1 MLKDSDYKL
10 ILTNFPDGILIL
22 NDKGKIVYSNKLIE
36 SYPEFKK
43 ENICDNN
50 FIDLLSTPEEKNLV
64 KDIFSDSKSNYRFP
78 FSLQMNLK
86 TQANKTTKYDIRFDR
101 FSASAKNEIYYCC
114 VISPRKQDD
123 VILKQ
128 LASYEKKIFDIGT
141 LIPDFIFE
149 IDRDHNFIYISDSIF
164 GMLGYTPSDL
174 IGKKVTTI
182 IKSGEA
188 KKAKL
193 FFKEIFRNAR
203 PFQGYIT
210 EVKHTSGKSVFIE
223 TSGIPVTDD
232 SGKVIAF
239 RAVSIETGRS
249 EMNDFDFKL
258 SEKKMEMLCKG
269 SVRLAGIIS
278 EGDNFFVTSN
288 IKNILGHDTESF
300 YSITD
305 FFNKITTGKSEDNIP
320 GKIFKWAASDSSFLE
335 FVFDAITKNGEKKKF
350 LMLNIKPP
358 REIKRII
365 FEALLLD
372 IGTEHDDSAVQD
384 SVLHFIE
391 RLPLDISIADASG
404 NIIFTKSK
412 DNIRIYRKDEKK
424 VQENT
429 IWQNFVNR
437 DIIKGIIKTVEQQG
451 FYEGDI
457 LTYGENGNK
466 IWEQYT
472 IFSIKDKSGKTTN
485 YIRIKREVTKRI
497 IEQNNSIRN
506 NLRVFQKDKVLRIL
520 FNNLSSDF
528 LSPMNS
534 IIGYSEIIK
543 ENLRTSEYK
552 NMAEQITS
560 ECQTLLTN
568 LKSLVTLIKLDYLYA
583 DKPFTKINLI
593 SSISGVIENYRNI
606 ASSGNLNFIY
616 EPKVHTA
623 SILANKE
630 VIGLLLT
637 CVFDYSLHHT
647 KKGYIKFSID
657 SFKKKHQEYI
667 MLCITDSGIGIPE
680 EDVELIN
687 SGFGENLAILPD
699 KFNGLK
705 MNIHFAKNICYLLHG
720 SLTITNIKLKGTSYS
735 IILPAA
741 VKTK

>member
-36 SYPEFKK
+36 SFPGFEK
-43 ENICDNN
+43 ENISDKK
-50 FIDLLSTPEEKNLV
+50 FIDLLSSPEEKNLV
-64 KDIFSDSKSNYRFP
+64 KDIFSDSDSHYRFP
-78 FSLQMNLK
+78 FSLQMDLK
-86 TQANKTTKYDIRFDR
+86 TKANKTTKYDIRFNK
-101 FSASAKNEIYYCC
+101 FSASTKNEIYYCC

-123 VILKQ
+123 AILKQ
-128 LASYEKKIFDIGT
+128 LASYEKKIYDIGT
-141 LIPDFIFE
+141 LIPDFISE
-149 IDRDHNFIYISDSIF
+149 IDCNHKFIYISDSIF
-164 GMLGYTPSDL
+164 GMLGYTPADL
-174 IGKKVTTI
+174 IGRQATSI

-188 KKAKL
+188 KKVKL
-193 FFKEIFRNAR
+193 FFKEIFKNAR

-239 RAVSIETGRS
+239 RAVSSETGQS
-249 EMNDFDFKL
+249 ELNDFDFKL

-269 SVRLAGIIS
+269 SIRLAGIIS

-288 IKNILGHDTESF
+288 IKNILGYDTESF

-305 FFNKITTGKSEDNIP
+305 FFNKITTGKNGENIP
-320 GKIFKWAASDSSFLE
+320 GKLFKWAASDSSFLE
-335 FVFDAITKNGEKKKF
+335 FVFDAMTESGEKKKF

-358 REIKRII
+358 REIKKIV

-372 IGTEHDDSAVQD
+372 IGTEPDDSALQD

-412 DNIRIYRKDEKK
+412 DNIRIYRTDEKK

-429 IWQNFVNR
+429 LWKNFVNR
-437 DIIKGIIKTVEQQG
+437 DIIKGIIKTVEQKG

-457 LTYGENGNK
+457 LTYSESGNK

-472 IFSIKDKSGKTTN
+472 IFSIRDKSGKTTN

-506 NLRVFQKDKVLRIL
+506 NLRVFQKDKVLKIL
-520 FNNLSSDF
+520 FNNLSCDF

-543 ENLRTSEYK
+543 ENLRTSGYK
-552 NMAEQITS
+552 YMADQIIS

-583 DKPFTKINLI
+583 DIPFTKINLI

-606 ASSGNLNFIY
+606 AASENLNFIY
-616 EPKVHTA
+616 EPKVRSA
-623 SILANKE
+623 SVIANKE

-637 CVFDYSLHHT
+637 CVLDYSLHYT

-657 SFKKKHQEYI
+657 TFKKKQQEYI
-667 MLCITDSGIGIPE
+667 MLCITDSGIGIPD

-687 SGFGENLAILPD
+687 SGFGENLATLPD

-735 IILPAA
+735 IILPAS